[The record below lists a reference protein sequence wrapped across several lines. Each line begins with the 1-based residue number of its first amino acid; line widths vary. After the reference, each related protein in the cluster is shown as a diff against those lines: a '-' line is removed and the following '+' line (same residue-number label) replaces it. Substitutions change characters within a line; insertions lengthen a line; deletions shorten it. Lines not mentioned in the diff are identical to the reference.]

1 MTPLEYTTTRSNPGV
16 DPVLQAWRIEVPID
30 LFAAALAAGLMV
42 LAGLHLL
49 LRRPERPESHV
60 SCTIAPIIGFGL
72 LSCGLTALF
81 LDLSH
86 KLYVWR
92 LYLTFE
98 PTSPMS
104 WGSYLMLLSY
114 GALLVNAIAHLPLS
128 IPVLTGK
135 IPLLETLSRAIFASP
150 RRVFALGFA
159 NLVLGFSLGIY
170 TGTLLSTLRARPLW
184 NSPLLGPIF
193 LVSGLVTAAA
203 LLHAILVIVGTD
215 GPNSGWR
222 RVGAFFAR
230 LTGGVRPDVAPATT
244 LKWTTMGLLA
254 LQATLLGLYVV
265 GLLTAPEV
273 SQRAVTAL
281 VNGKW
286 APLFWGGV
294 LISGTLLPL
303 VWQMLELRRVVRATI
318 VPALLV
324 ALGAFLLRYVLVF
337 AGQESHWLQN
347 VAGR

>member
-1 MTPLEYTTTRSNPGV
+1 MTPVEFTTTRSNPGV
-16 DPVLQAWRIEVPID
+16 DPVLQAWRVEVPID

-42 LAGLHLL
+42 FAGLHLL
-49 LRRPERPESHV
+49 LRRPDRPEPHV
-60 SCTIAPIIGFGL
+60 ACTVGPIVGFGL

-114 GALLVNAIAHLPLS
+114 GALLVNAVAHLPQS
-128 IPVLTGK
+128 VPVLTRK
-135 IPLLETLSRAIFASP
+135 IPRLEALSRALFSSP
-150 RRVFALGFA
+150 RRVLALGFA
-159 NLVLGFSLGIY
+159 NLGLGFALGIY

-203 LLHAILVIVGTD
+203 LLHAILVIAGTD
-215 GPNSGWR
+215 GPGSGWR
-222 RVGAFFAR
+222 RVGSFFAR
-230 LTGGVRPDVAPATT
+230 VTGGTRPDVGSAERLRWTT
-244 LKWTTMGLLA
+244 LGLLA
-254 LQATLLGLYVV
+254 LQAALLGLYVV
-265 GLLTAPEV
+265 GLVTAPEV
-273 SQRAVTAL
+273 GQRAVL
-281 VNGKW
+281 PLLSGKW

-294 LISGTLLPL
+294 VVAGTLLPFA
-303 VWQMLELRRVVRATI
+303 WQALELRRVLRATLI
-318 VPALLV
+318 PAALV
-324 ALGAFLLRYVLVF
+324 AVGAFLLRYVLVF

-347 VAGR
+347 IAGR

>member
-1 MTPLEYTTTRSNPGV
+1 MTPLEYTTTRNNPGV
-16 DPVLQAWRIEVPID
+16 DPILEAWRIEVPID

-49 LRRPERPESHV
+49 VRRPTRPEPHV
-60 SCTIAPIIGFGL
+60 ACTVGPLIGIGL
-72 LSCGLTALF
+72 LSAGLTALF

-114 GALLVNAIAHLPLS
+114 GALLANAVAHLPLS
-128 IPVLTGK
+128 VPVLTGRF
-135 IPLLETLSRAIFASP
+135 PLLTRASEFLFASP
-150 RRVFALGFA
+150 RRIVALGTA
-159 NLVLGFSLGIY
+159 NLMLGFSLGIY

-193 LVSGLVTAAA
+193 LISGLATAAA
-203 LLHAILVIVGTD
+203 LLHAVLVIAGTT
-215 GPNSGWR
+215 GPTSGWR
-222 RVGAFFAR
+222 RLGAFIAR
-230 LTGGVRPDVAPATT
+230 FTGGTRPDAAPAVT
-244 LKWTTMGLLA
+244 LAWATMGFLA
-254 LQATLLGLYVV
+254 LQAVLLGLYLV

-273 SQRAVTAL
+273 SQRAAMAL

-286 APLFWGGV
+286 SVAFWCGV
-294 LISGTLLPL
+294 LLCGTLAPF
-303 VWQMLELRRVVRATI
+303 VWQFLELKNLVRAT
-318 VPALLV
+318 VFPALLV
-324 ALGAFLLRYVLVF
+324 ALGAFLLRFVLVF
-337 AGQESHWLQN
+337 AGQESHWVQRI
-347 VAGR
+347 AGH